1 MKEHFLVRAMHHYAT
16 DWESPFCRHVY
27 ETELTSVRLNFVYLH
42 FWLCNYHFNR
52 PVKDVEAFIDK
63 LGESKHNIYRASAKL
78 RTIKKLEDRMVGSEH
93 VLTYTNSHDDS
104 IHEEL
109 KR

>member
-1 MKEHFLVRAMHHYAT
+1 MHHYAT

-52 PVKDVEAFIDK
+52 PIKDVEAFIDK
-63 LGESKHNIYRASAKL
+63 LGES
-78 RTIKKLEDRMVGSEH
+78 
-93 VLTYTNSHDDS
+93 
-104 IHEEL
+104 
-109 KR
+109 